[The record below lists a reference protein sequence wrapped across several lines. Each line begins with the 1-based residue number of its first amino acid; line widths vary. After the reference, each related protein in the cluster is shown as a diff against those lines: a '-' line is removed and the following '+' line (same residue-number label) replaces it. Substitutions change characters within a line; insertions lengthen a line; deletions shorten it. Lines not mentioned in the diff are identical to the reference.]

1 MSGLKS
7 LIGWIEATPLSTA
20 IKSAA
25 WVVPSVQS
33 LHILAICVVFVSV
46 AMLDLRLVGLIDR
59 DQSVRRMARRY
70 LPPVGWALPVLALTG
85 VIMIAG
91 EPERELLSP
100 FFWSKMALL
109 ATVLTLTVVLSGVL
123 EDRPL
128 AEFSSVKRVIVQ
140 VGGALSLLLWLG
152 IIFCGRWIAYG

>member
-7 LIGWIEATPLSTA
+7 LSGWIEATPLSTT

-25 WVVPSVQS
+25 WVVPFVQS
-33 LHILAICVVFVSV
+33 LHILAICVVIVSV

-59 DQSVRRMARRY
+59 EQSVRRMARRY
-70 LPPVGWALPVLALTG
+70 LPPVWWALPVLALTG
-85 VIMIAG
+85 AIMIAG

-109 ATVLTLTVVLSGVL
+109 ATVLTLTAVLSGLL

-128 AEFSSVKRVIVQ
+128 AELPLVKRLIVQ
-140 VGGALSLLLWLG
+140 VGGALSLLLWLA